1 MDFGTGKPTKLVWFE
16 RLIFVFC
23 HYRRTQYLVQKIC
36 TLQPFPTATREN
48 AEVFK
53 GQVCMCTTEY
63 IYIYISKYKNKK
75 QYKRGWINTWRHRAL
90 EEDDQGMTNLKA
102 ISVAHH
108 PGLAHMKEMT
118 Q

>member
-1 MDFGTGKPTKLVWFE
+1 LVRTLDFCFLPLQADT
-16 RLIFVFC
+16 VFGPKNL
-23 HYRRTQYLVQKIC
+23 HIAAFSNSNQRKHGGFQGAGVYVYYR
-36 TLQPFPTATREN
+36 
-48 AEVFK
+48 
-53 GQVCMCTTEY
+53 